1 MLPEPDGPRKRKRR
15 TGSLGQCLLRKTP
28 RADSAPTPLDA
39 PGARGRYEALACVML
54 AGASFVWA
62 QKKPARW
69 PAFSCVLVG
78 DSGIEPL
85 TSTV

>member
-1 MLPEPDGPRKRKRR
+1 MHPCRGGLQR
-15 TGSLGQCLLRKTP
+15 TPGRGSVVSAAHWKNRDSRQRYDSLLLR
-28 RADSAPTPLDA
+28 
-39 PGARGRYEALACVML
+39 ARGRYEALACVML
-54 AGASFVWA
+54 AGASSRLDA
-62 QKKPARW
+62 KKPALR